1 MQLINC
7 DCLDVMRTIPPSSID
22 LVLTDPPYGTTQIE
36 WDKPL
41 DWDEIWK
48 EIKRITKPNAAIILF
63 SSQPFTTDLIQSNR
77 KMFRYEIIWEKTL
90 PSGFLNAKRMP
101 LRTHENI
108 LVFYKNLPTYNPQ
121 KSKVKRSDV
130 GRERHNSGR
139 ANQYNEFRNDDWRWV
154 EDGTRYPT
162 DVIKFSNW
170 NGALFGKTDK
180 ATKHPTQKPV
190 GLLEYLIK
198 TYSDQGDTVLDFT
211 MGSGSTGIACANT
224 NRNFIGIELD
234 AGYFKLADTRISDAI
249 KMQNDTRGMLN
260 DDGREVIAHG

>member
-1 MQLINC
+1 MPKLMQG
-7 DCLDVMRTIPPSSID
+7 DCIELMKDIPSSSID

-108 LVFYKNLPTYNPQ
+108 LVFYKKLPTYNPQ
-121 KSKVKRSDV
+121 KTKAERSDV
-130 GRERHNSGR
+130 GRERRNSGR

-162 DVIKFSNW
+162 DVIKCSNW

-190 GLLEYLIK
+190 ALIEYLIR
-198 TYSDQGDTVLDFT
+198 TYTNEGETVLDFT
-211 MGSGSTGIACANT
+211 MGSGSTGVACINT
-224 NRNFIGIELD
+224 NRSFIGIELD
-234 AGYFKLADTRISDAI
+234 AGYFKIAEKRIADAQNKPDQIS
-249 KMQNDTRGMLN
+249 L
-260 DDGREVIAHG
+260 IAKK

>member
-1 MQLINC
+1 MLKLMQG
-7 DCLDVMRTIPPSSID
+7 DCLELMKNIPDGSVD
-22 LVLTDPPYGTTQIE
+22 LVLADPPYGTTQIK
-36 WDKPL
+36 WDNPL
-41 DWDEIWK
+41 DWDNTWI
-48 EIKRITKPNAAIILF
+48 EIKRITKPNAATVIF

-121 KSKVKRSDV
+121 KSKVTRSDV
-130 GRERHNSGR
+130 GRERQNSGR
-139 ANQYNEFRNDDWRWV
+139 ASQYNEFRNNEWRWV

-170 NGALFGKTDK
+170 NGALFGKTDR

-190 GLLEYLIK
+190 DLLEYLIK
-198 TYSDQGDTVLDFT
+198 TYSNDGETVLDFT
-211 MGSGSTGIACANT
+211 MGSGSTGVACINT

-234 AGYFKLADTRISDAI
+234 ADYFKIAEKRIADTQNKPEQIS
-249 KMQNDTRGMLN
+249 L
-260 DDGREVIAHG
+260 IANK